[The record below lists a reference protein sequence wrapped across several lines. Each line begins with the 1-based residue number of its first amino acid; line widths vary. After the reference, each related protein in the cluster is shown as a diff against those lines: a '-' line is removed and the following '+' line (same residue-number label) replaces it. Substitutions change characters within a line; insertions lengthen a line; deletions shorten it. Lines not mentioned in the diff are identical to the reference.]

1 MGGGAPA
8 SVSNRA
14 ECQRVAHRWRQGMEH
29 PLGLLNQATVELL
42 YFMQE
47 SLDLL

>member
-1 MGGGAPA
+1 
-8 SVSNRA
+8 
-14 ECQRVAHRWRQGMEH
+14 MEH

-47 SLDLL
+47 SLDLLYKLGAYGEEDMLNYTEWSHV